1 VDCPFI
7 VVMDYIRNAQDGTD
21 GIWQDCT
28 AMAPDNVAVF
38 RSSSSAFGIEGHGSC
53 GCGKEIFWRA

>member
-1 VDCPFI
+1 
-7 VVMDYIRNAQDGTD
+7 MDYIRNAQDGTD